1 MVVRNVDEKIII
13 EAYNAGISSVIKLVN
28 DLSYQI
34 ETLNSEISSIKA
46 ENKTLIARM
55 TDLEARLNMNS
66 KNSSKPPSSDGYK
79 KSNKNNSRKKS
90 GRTTGGQLGHEG
102 KTLAKVEK
110 PDTIVDIK
118 TPDQCNCGCDLKN
131 VRDIRKTRQVFDLP
145 KIKINVTEYVTYEK
159 VCPSCGKIHTT
170 EFPAEVA
177 QPTQYGANLKALMGY
192 LVTYQ
197 FIPLNRTVE
206 LIRDITDQTISEGT
220 LVNVSQLL
228 YRQLEQPLNKIKAML
243 INSDVVHFDET
254 GVRDRGKLNWMH
266 VASTPTLTCYEV
278 HKNRGSKASGDIG
291 ILPNFKGTAVH
302 DHWKPYY
309 KYTDCSHAEC
319 NAHNVRYLR
328 DILENYKQ
336 EWAGDMISL
345 LIEINRRI
353 ETLKKEHYEGMA
365 FEETITWLG
374 RYHELIEK
382 GIQEDHQKSPKVFNE
397 KGKEKKSK
405 SLQLL
410 FKLQKYDIE
419 TLAFMYDFDVPFDN
433 NLAERD
439 LRMPKLRQKISGCF
453 RGEIGANV
461 FCRIRS
467 YLSTSKKNGL
477 TAMEAITLA
486 LKGQAFIPEG

>member
-1 MVVRNVDEKIII
+1 VDEKVII
-13 EAYNAGISSVIKLVN
+13 EAYNTGINSVIKLVN
-28 DLSYQI
+28 DLSSQI
-34 ETLNSEISSIKA
+34 ETLNAEITSLNAETTTLKKEISSIKA
-46 ENKTLIARM
+46 DNKTLTTRM
-55 TDLEARLNMNS
+55 TELEARLNMNS

-79 KSNKNNSRKKS
+79 KSNKNNSREKS
-90 GRTTGGQLGHEG
+90 GRTTGGQHGHKG

-118 TPDQCNCGCDLKN
+118 TPDQCNCGCDLKD
-131 VRDIRKTRQVFDLP
+131 VRDILKTRQVFDLP
-145 KIKINVTEYVTYEK
+145 EIKINVTEYVTHEK
-159 VCPSCGKIHTT
+159 VCPSCGKVHTT
-170 EFPAEVA
+170 EFPVEVA
-177 QPTQYGANLKALMGY
+177 QPTQYGDNLKALMGY

-206 LIRDITDQTISEGT
+206 LIRDITGQTISEGT

-228 YRQLEQPLNKIKAML
+228 YKELEQPLKDIKAML
-243 INSDVVHFDET
+243 VNSDVVHFDET
-254 GVRDRGKLNWMH
+254 GIRDRGKLNWMH
-266 VASTPTLTCYEV
+266 VASTPTLTCYEA
-278 HKNRGSKASGDIG
+278 HKNRGGKASGDIG

-309 KYTDCSHAEC
+309 NYTDCSHAEC

-345 LIEINRRI
+345 LIEINRRV
-353 ETLKKEHYEGMA
+353 ETLKEGKYEGMA
-365 FEETITWLG
+365 FEETLTWLG

-382 GIQEDHQKSPKVFNE
+382 GIQEDCQKSPKAFNK

-419 TLAFMYDFDVPFDN
+419 TLTFMYDFDVPFDN
-433 NLAERD
+433 NLA
-439 LRMPKLRQKISGCF
+439 L
-453 RGEIGANV
+453 
-461 FCRIRS
+461 
-467 YLSTSKKNGL
+467 YLSIDYS
-477 TAMEAITLA
+477 EHF
-486 LKGQAFIPEG
+486 LKAA